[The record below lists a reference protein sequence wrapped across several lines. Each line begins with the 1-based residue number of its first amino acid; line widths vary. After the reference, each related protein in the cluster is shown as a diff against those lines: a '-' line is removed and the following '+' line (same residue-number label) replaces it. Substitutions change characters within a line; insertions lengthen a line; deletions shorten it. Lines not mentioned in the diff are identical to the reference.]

1 MLLNCIGPFY
11 YCHISFLDMKIYIC
25 IEHHKQ
31 LPNYG
36 PMSGSFGTV
45 NMERQT
51 LFISSCFFLIAGMP
65 VGEGVIVI
73 LPVVVSDRT
82 TINCLLTLFL
92 DHNILR
98 WFILKQESVTKNSCA
113 RRNNYFSYQRSFAI
127 SNVIPHG
134 RGNLFNS
141 LCVGC
146 RFFFRI
152 T

>member
-45 NMERQT
+45 NMERQR

-92 DHNILR
+92 DHNILC
-98 WFILKQESVTKNSCA
+98 WFILK
-113 RRNNYFSYQRSFAI
+113 
-127 SNVIPHG
+127 
-134 RGNLFNS
+134 
-141 LCVGC
+141 
-146 RFFFRI
+146 
-152 T
+152 